1 MTNQEIF
8 NMLADNEERLFY
20 AYNQNKTEALRIA
33 HEAAK
38 QALETFAKETGCHN

>member
-8 NMLADNEERLFY
+8 DMLVENEERLFY
-20 AYNQNKTEALRIA
+20 AYIRNKTESLRIA